1 MRRKIQKRNEKL
13 RQDVASFKVRL
24 QFSKFPPKMVHNL
37 YVSFVPMQEEK
48 GGVKKKQSS
57 KQRFGCDSSLGL
69 LSFVSFIVYHSI
81 EFLIVPSFN
90 FLFLCREAFH
100 FPCQREKDRES
111 SSPPA
116 FPLWTSWAVSSLSV
130 AQQSSSLFVASF
142 LPPPQASRPLSSGVD
157 HLTRHCLHL
166 QIARLS
172 ANCPLLGVHQDQ
184 AQE

>member
-1 MRRKIQKRNEKL
+1 MKNFAKTSRHSRFDYNL
-13 RQDVASFKVRL
+13 AN
-24 QFSKFPPKMVHNL
+24 FPPKWFTICTFP
-37 YVSFVPMQEEK
+37 SFLCRKRRGSCEEEAEC
-48 GGVKKKQSS
+48 

-81 EFLIVPSFN
+81 EFLIVSSFN

-100 FPCQREKDRES
+100 FPCQRERES
-111 SSPPA
+111 SISPPA
-116 FPLWTSWAVSSLSV
+116 FPLWTSWAISSLSV

-157 HLTRHCLHL
+157 HLTRHCLHS

>member
-13 RQDVASFKVRL
+13 RQDVATLKVRL

-37 YVSFVPMQEEK
+37 YVSFVPTREEK
-48 GGVKKKQSS
+48 GGVKKKH
-57 KQRFGCDSSLGL
+57 RFGCDSSLGL

-81 EFLIVPSFN
+81 EFLIVSSFN

-100 FPCQREKDRES
+100 FPCQREQQLPS
-111 SSPPA
+111 PA

-142 LPPPQASRPLSSGVD
+142 HPPPQASRPLSSGVD

-166 QIARLS
+166 QIARVS